1 MLINRKAKKRA
12 KFSNMNIGK
21 DKLVVYHQPKNPVS
35 EVYRTIRTNIQ
46 FSAVEKEIR
55 TLTVTSATEGEGKT
69 TTIANLAVTL
79 AQQDNRVLILDADL
93 RRPKVH
99 KVFDV
104 ENDQG
109 LTEILVNKVDPKSLI
124 KETFVGNLFV
134 LPSGVLPPNPAELLG
149 SKNLVK
155 LIEELKESYDY
166 VLIDV
171 PPVNLVPD
179 GLLIANI
186 IDGVLLV
193 CSSGVVPVEEAKR
206 AKELLVQAKARV
218 LGVIL
223 NNVPMDTTNYY
234 YYY

>member
-1 MLINRKAKKRA
+1 MIFNRKARKRA
-12 KFSNMNIGK
+12 KLNNMNIGK

-69 TTIANLAVTL
+69 TTIANLAITL
-79 AQQDNRVLILDADL
+79 AQQENKVLIIDADL

-109 LTEILVNKVDPKSLI
+109 LTEILVNKVDAKSLI
-124 KETFVGNLFV
+124 KETFVENLSV
-134 LPSGVLPPNPAELLG
+134 LPTGVLPPNPAELLG
-149 SKNLVK
+149 SKGLVK
-155 LIEELKESYDY
+155 LIEEFKETYDY
-166 VLIDV
+166 ILIDV
-171 PPVNLVPD
+171 PPVNLVAD
-179 GLLIANI
+179 GLLIANLM
-186 IDGVLLV
+186 DGVLLV

-223 NNVPMDTTNYY
+223 NNVPMETTNYY

>member
-124 KETFVGNLFV
+124 KETFVENLFV
-134 LPSGVLPPNPAELLG
+134 LPTGVLPPNPAELLG

-171 PPVNLVPD
+171 PPVNLVAD

-193 CSSGVVPVEEAKR
+193 CSSGVVPVEEVKR
-206 AKELLVQAKARV
+206 AKELLVQAKARI

>member
-124 KETFVGNLFV
+124 KETFVENLFV
-134 LPSGVLPPNPAELLG
+134 LPTGVLPPNPAELLG

-171 PPVNLVPD
+171 PPVNLVAD

>member
-1 MLINRKAKKRA
+1 MIFNRKARKRA
-12 KFSNMNIGK
+12 KLNNMNIGM

-69 TTIANLAVTL
+69 TTIANLAITL
-79 AQQDNRVLILDADL
+79 AQQENKVLIIDADL

-109 LTEILVNKVDPKSLI
+109 LTEILVNKVDAKSLI
-124 KETFVGNLFV
+124 KETFVENLSV
-134 LPSGVLPPNPAELLG
+134 LPTGVLPPNPAELLG
-149 SKNLVK
+149 SKGLVK
-155 LIEELKESYDY
+155 LIEEFKETYDY

-171 PPVNLVPD
+171 PPVNLVAD
-179 GLLIANI
+179 GLLIANLM
-186 IDGVLLV
+186 DGVLLV
-193 CSSGVVPVEEAKR
+193 CSSGLVPVEEAKR

-223 NNVPMDTTNYY
+223 NNVPMETTNYY